1 MDAQMGQK
9 ETLLSEL
16 SEADRSGYLPQ
27 LHRHLIEQGL
37 KFKASS
43 QTLLYYVKD
52 AEANIGLA
60 ALRVRGGVSVFS
72 FPKNYW
78 QRRASTVTAALS
90 QINAGDILEIE
101 PGDLSSKESMRQV
114 RIAATTYEH
123 LVRVVAGPIRE
134 HAVQIAGAA

>member
-1 MDAQMGQK
+1 MGQK

-16 SEADRSGYLPQ
+16 SEADRSRYLPQ
-27 LHRHLIEQGL
+27 LHRHLVEQGL
-37 KFKASS
+37 KFKASN

-52 AEANIGLA
+52 FEAKNIGLA

-78 QRRASTVTAALS
+78 QQRASTVTAALS
-90 QINAGDILEIE
+90 QINAWDILEIE

-114 RIAATTYEH
+114 RIAATTFDH
-123 LVRVVAGPIRE
+123 LVRVVAGLIRE
-134 HAVQIAGAA
+134 HAVQVAGAA